1 METPTSGIQL
11 ELLKN
16 RLALRTFICATLARQ
31 LQTARLVEK
40 PAITIRWQETLKE
53 CQILQLTVELLE
65 RKEREKNALQSAGTN
80 GAASRQAASASLSEI
95 Q

>member
-1 METPTSGIQL
+1 MESPKSGIQL
-11 ELLKN
+11 DLLKN

-31 LQTARLVEK
+31 LQTAGLVEK
-40 PAITIRWQETLKE
+40 PAIAHSWQETLKE

-65 RKEREKNALQSAGTN
+65 RKEREKIALAAAGAN
-80 GAASRQAASASLSEI
+80 DVASRQAAPASLSEI